1 MESHNVPSSETGDR
15 KRVPI
20 VEGLFTMPSSPDE
33 RPHLIGS
40 SCRACGEV
48 FSRKRLI
55 CAHCYEQDMEETFL
69 SGKGELY
76 TYTIVRAPAL
86 GYQGPIPFVVGEIE
100 LPEGLRIQSILTDCE
115 PEMLEIGMP
124 MEITLG
130 KLEEDEAGNEIVTY
144 MFRPAIRQ
152 KEASS

>member
-1 MESHNVPSSETGDR
+1 MESHKNAPSSEAGER

-33 RPHLIGS
+33 RPQLIGS
-40 SCRACGEV
+40 RCSVCGEV
-48 FSRKRLI
+48 FCPKRLI
-55 CAHCYEQDMEETFL
+55 CAHCYEQDVEEIFL

-76 TYTIVRAPAL
+76 TYTVVRAPVL
-86 GYQGPIPFVVGEIE
+86 GYQGPIPFIVGEIE
-100 LPEGLRIQSILTDCE
+100 LPEGLIIQSILTGCE
-115 PEMLEIGMP
+115 PEGLEIGMA

-144 MFRPAIRQ
+144 MFRPVV
-152 KEASS
+152 